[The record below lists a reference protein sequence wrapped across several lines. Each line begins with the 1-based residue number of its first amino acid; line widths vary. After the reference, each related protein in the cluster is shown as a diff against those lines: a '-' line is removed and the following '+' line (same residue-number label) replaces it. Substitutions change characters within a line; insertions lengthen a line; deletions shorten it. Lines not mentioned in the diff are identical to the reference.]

1 MKDYPSIKN
10 GDNNI
15 KAIFSN
21 RLRLKTDYNNYNNI
35 FEPNL
40 KTVQNHLF
48 NQFSIKSKLNNKLKF
63 NKINS
68 FLH

>member
-40 KTVQNHLF
+40 KTVQNQLF
-48 NQFSIKSKLNNKLKF
+48 NQYSIKSKLNNKLKF